1 MKFFM
6 PVLLAAMFLV
16 GCEKIE
22 GQLNI
27 TKDLK
32 LVNSKGVTHLLKV
45 GTYSADIKAN
55 TSKKITLRLNNDSD
69 EKFVFEHNGNIPN
82 NGAFSISSKVSGQ
95 PVDLSGDVTTVVT
108 NSETRQGTESC
119 TYQVPEQVCYPT
131 GPYGGMSCS
140 IQYRTVY
147 GIQWITY
154 YDRQTNKNVNLSV
167 KTAAATD
174 ESADFHGNINF
185 AERIVTS
192 RNYFQPGPDSSP
204 ARSQFDTIESRIS
217 SSSK

>member
-1 MKFFM
+1 MKFLM
-6 PVLLAAMFLV
+6 PVFVAAILLV

-32 LVNSKGVTHLLKV
+32 LVNSKGDTHLLKV
-45 GTYSADIKAN
+45 GTYSADINAK

-69 EKFVFEHNGNIPN
+69 EKFVFAHNGNIPD
-82 NGAFSISSKVSGQ
+82 NGTFTITSKVSGQ
-95 PVDLSGDVTTVVT
+95 PVDLSGDVKTSVT
-108 NSETRQGTESC
+108 DSATSQGSESC

-147 GIQWITY
+147 GMQWITFF
-154 YDRQTNKNVNLSV
+154 DRTTSKNVNLSV
-167 KTAAATD
+167 KVAGSAD
-174 ESADFHGNINF
+174 ESADFHGNIAF
-185 AERIVTS
+185 SERIVT
-192 RNYFQPGPDSSP
+192 NSSGC
-204 ARSQFDTIESRIS
+204 R
-217 SSSK
+217 